1 MHQPVIVDAV
11 RTPIGRR
18 NGSLAHV
25 HPVDLSAH
33 VLNSLIARNGL
44 EPEAIEDVIW
54 GCVNQ
59 IADQSANVGRWAV
72 LAAGWPETIPGT
84 TIDRACGSS
93 QQAVQFAF
101 ASVAAGHYD
110 VVIAGGVESMS
121 RVPLGAA
128 RATGEP
134 YGPAVRTRYQRDSF
148 SQGLGAEE
156 IARRWGISRSRLDE
170 FSLRSHQLSI
180 AATAAGA
187 FDDQLVPY
195 PAGEATLRHD
205 EGVRPDTSL
214 QKLGGLRSA
223 FTEDGVVTAGNSS
236 QISDGSAAL
245 LIMSNEA
252 ARDLGRKPL
261 ARYHC
266 GAVVGADPVMMLTA
280 PIPATQRVLKR
291 AGTRDRR
298 HRCLRGQRGVR
309 LGSAGVAGR
318 DQRRLRPPQSTR
330 RRHRRRAP
338 ARSIGRNPDDQ
349 TRSPPPRQ
357 RYALRPA
364 DDVRGRRHGQRH
376 DHRVRFL
383 ARHIRRTRAPHVAPE
398 TKEVR

>member
-18 NGSLAHV
+18 KGSLAEV

-59 IADQSANVGRWAV
+59 ISDQSANVGRWAV

-84 TIDRACGSS
+84 TVDRACGSS
-93 QQAVQFAF
+93 QQAIQFAF

-156 IARRWGISRSRLDE
+156 VARRWGFSRSRLDE

-180 AATAAGA
+180 AAAAGGA

-205 EGVRPDTSL
+205 EGVRADTSL
-214 QKLGGLRSA
+214 EKLGGLRSA

-245 LIMSNEA
+245 LIMSEEA
-252 ARDLGRKPL
+252 AQRHGRKPL
-261 ARYHC
+261 AWYHS
-266 GAVVGADPVMMLTA
+266 GAVVGADPVVMLTA

-291 AGTRDRR
+291 AGLRIGDIGAFEVNEAFASVPLAWQVETNAEFEHLNALGGAIGVGHPLGASGAILMTRLVY
-298 HRCLRGQRGVR
+298 HLRCNGLRYGLQTMCEAG
-309 LGSAGVAGR
+309 GMANATIIESAA
-318 DQRRLRPPQSTR
+318 
-330 RRHRRRAP
+330 
-338 ARSIGRNPDDQ
+338 
-349 TRSPPPRQ
+349 
-357 RYALRPA
+357 
-364 DDVRGRRHGQRH
+364 
-376 DHRVRFL
+376 
-383 ARHIRRTRAPHVAPE
+383 
-398 TKEVR
+398 

>member
-1 MHQPVIVDAV
+1 MQQPVIVDAV

-18 NGSLAHV
+18 KGSLAAV

-33 VLNSLIARNGL
+33 VLNSLVARNGL

-59 IADQSANVGRWAV
+59 ISDQAANVGRWAV

-84 TIDRACGSS
+84 TVDRACGSS

-101 ASVAAGHYD
+101 AGVAAGHYD

-156 IARRWGISRSRLDE
+156 IARRWGLSRRQLDE

-187 FDDQLVPY
+187 FDDQLIPY
-195 PAGEATLRHD
+195 SDGESTLRHD

-214 QKLGGLRSA
+214 EVLGGLRSA
-223 FTEDGVVTAGNSS
+223 FTDDGVVTAGNAS

-245 LIMSNEA
+245 LIMSEEA
-252 ARDLGRKPL
+252 ARRHGRTPL
-261 ARYHC
+261 ARYHS
-266 GAVVGADPVMMLTA
+266 GAVVGDDPVVMLTA
-280 PIPATQRVLKR
+280 PIPATHRVLKR
-291 AGTRDRR
+291 AG
-298 HRCLRGQRGVR
+298 
-309 LGSAGVAGR
+309 LG
-318 DQRRLRPPQSTR
+318 
-330 RRHRRRAP
+330 
-338 ARSIGRNPDDQ
+338 IDDIDAFEVNEAFAAV
-349 TRSPPPRQ
+349 P
-357 RYALRPA
+357 
-364 DDVRGRRHGQRH
+364 
-376 DHRVRFL
+376 L
-383 ARHIRRTRAPHVAPE
+383 AWQVE
-398 TKEVR
+398 TKAEFDRLNPLGGAIGVGHPLGASGAILMTRLVHHLRANGLRYGLQTMCEAGGMANATIIESVSV

>member
-18 NGSLAHV
+18 NGSLADV

-33 VLNSLIARNGL
+33 VLNSLLDRNGL
-44 EPEAIEDVIW
+44 DPETIEDVIW

-59 IADQSANVGRWAV
+59 ISDQSANVGRWAV

-84 TIDRACGSS
+84 TVDRACGSS
-93 QQAVQFAF
+93 QQAIQFAF

-134 YGPAVRTRYQRDSF
+134 YGPAVRARYERDSF

-156 IARRWGISRSRLDE
+156 IARRWNLSRRQLDE
-170 FSLRSHQLSI
+170 FSLRSHRRSM
-180 AATAAGA
+180 AAAAAGA

-195 PAGEATLRHD
+195 PAGAATLGQD
-205 EGVRPDTSL
+205 EGVRPDTSME
-214 QKLGGLRSA
+214 KLASLRSA
-223 FTEDGVVTAGNSS
+223 FTEDGVVTAGNAS

-245 LIMSNEA
+245 LIMSEEA
-252 ARDLGRKPL
+252 ARRHGRKPL
-261 ARYHC
+261 ARYHS
-266 GAVVGADPVMMLTA
+266 GAVVGDDPVVMLTA

-291 AGTRDRR
+291 ASLNIGDIDAFEVNEAFAVVPLAWQIETGAELRRVNPLGGAIGVGHPLGASGAILMTRLV
-298 HRCLRGQRGVR
+298 HHLRANGLRYGLQTMCE
-309 LGSAGVAGR
+309 AGGMANATIIESV
-318 DQRRLRPPQSTR
+318 S
-330 RRHRRRAP
+330 
-338 ARSIGRNPDDQ
+338 
-349 TRSPPPRQ
+349 
-357 RYALRPA
+357 
-364 DDVRGRRHGQRH
+364 
-376 DHRVRFL
+376 
-383 ARHIRRTRAPHVAPE
+383 
-398 TKEVR
+398 